1 MYKLAFMKTLR
12 NRLILVLALT
22 TGTIVGIFR
31 GSEAKQKW
39 VFRIRSRFDE
49 KRQLAEQKRLIRGGG
64 VVLDDIEL
72 AAFHNN

>member
-1 MYKLAFMKTLR
+1 M
-12 NRLILVLALT
+12 ILLLALT
-22 TGTIVGIFR
+22 TGSIVGIFR

-49 KRQLAEQKRLIRGGG
+49 KRQLEEQKKLVRGGG
-64 VVLDDIEL
+64 VALDDIEL